1 MLGYMQQAMMDW
13 KNLRKGKGQRV
24 QKYTQEFIK
33 GSLVLGIPLYT
44 QEMLLK
50 YLGGLHSCLCHMIL
64 MFNIG

>member
-1 MLGYMQQAMMDW
+1 MDW
-13 KNLRKGKGQRV
+13 NNLRQGKGQSV
-24 QKYTQEFIK
+24 QEYTEEFRK
-33 GSLVLGIPLYT
+33 RDLVLGIPLYT